1 MMAVATNAKLFDRVT
16 KIHVSGG
23 YSTAF
28 DGSKLE
34 IHFECPFDDDA
45 KPNTSTVDIYNL
57 SKDTIGRIHKGDICT
72 VQAGYRGDY
81 GVIASGR
88 ISTVLTKRDGVD
100 KITTISFL
108 EGEDFSHKKVTEA
121 QADPAQKYYI
131 KKRVKLAKPIKV
143 IKTHKV
149 TTNKIVKGKIKTS
162 TKLKKYVATIS
173 YKTVKE
179 AKHKKRTKA
188 ITFAKGTSGLTIIK
202 RLCKDLGVK
211 LAACSIPYD
220 KVYKKGYRVTG
231 LIENN
236 LEEVVNDCKASMYY
250 RRGKMVIRSIE
261 EGDDEHCTLN
271 SDTGLVESPEPFDD
285 DTDGKGYTVKC
296 LLQHRIT
303 TASIITVKSETASG
317 KYRAKSGKH
326 YSDGTDFMTE
336 VNVI

>member
-1 MMAVATNAKLFDRVT
+1 MIVVATNAQLYGRVT
-16 KIHVSGG
+16 KISVSGD
-23 YSTAF
+23 YSTTF

-57 SKDTIGRIHKGDICT
+57 SKDTIGRIHKGDLCT

-88 ISTVLTKRDGVD
+88 ISTVLTKKDGVD

-108 EGEDFSHKKVTEA
+108 EGEDYSNKKVTLA
-121 QADPAQKYYI
+121 QSDPAQKYYV
-131 KKRVKLAKPIKV
+131 KQRVKLSKPEK
-143 IKTHKV
+143 KV
-149 TTNKIVKGKIKTS
+149 TYKNGR
-162 TKLKKYVATIS
+162 KYVSIVR
-173 YKTVKE
+173 YKTVKV
-179 AKHKKRTKA
+179 AKYRKRTKV
-188 ITFAKGTSGLTIIK
+188 ITFNKGTHGTTIIK

-211 LAACSIPYD
+211 LAKLSIPYN

-236 LEEVVNDCKASMYY
+236 LEEVVKDCKASMYY

-261 EGDDEHCTLN
+261 EGDDEHFTLN
-271 SDTGLVESPEPFDD
+271 SNSGLVESPEPFDD
-285 DTDGKGYTVKC
+285 DENGKGYTVKC

-303 TASIITVKSETASG
+303 TASIITVKSQTANG

-326 YSDGTDFMTE
+326 YSDGTDFLTE

>member
-1 MMAVATNAKLFDRVT
+1 MIAVATNAQLYGRIT
-16 KIHVSGG
+16 KIHVSGD
-23 YSTAF
+23 YSTTF
-28 DGSKLE
+28 DGSELE

-57 SKDTIGRIHKGDICT
+57 SKATIDRLHQGDICT

-88 ISTVLTKRDGVD
+88 ISTVLTKKDGVD
-100 KITTISFL
+100 KITTITFL
-108 EGEDFSHKKVTEA
+108 EGEDFSHKKVTLA
-121 QADPAQKYYI
+121 QADPAKKYYV

-149 TTNKIVKGKIKTS
+149 TTNKIVKGKIKTT
-162 TKLKKYVATIS
+162 TKLKKYVATTS

-179 AKHKKRTKA
+179 AKYKKRTNV
-188 ITFAKGTSGLTIIK
+188 ITFAKGIHGSTIIK

-236 LEEVVNDCKASMYY
+236 LEEVVNDCKAQMYY

-261 EGDDEHCTLN
+261 EGDDEHFTLN
-271 SDTGLVESPEPFDD
+271 SDTGLIESPQPFDD

-303 TASIITVKSETASG
+303 TASIITVKSQTANG
-317 KYRAKSGKH
+317 KFRTKSGKH
-326 YSDGTDFMTE
+326 YSDGTDFLTE
-336 VNVI
+336 VQVI